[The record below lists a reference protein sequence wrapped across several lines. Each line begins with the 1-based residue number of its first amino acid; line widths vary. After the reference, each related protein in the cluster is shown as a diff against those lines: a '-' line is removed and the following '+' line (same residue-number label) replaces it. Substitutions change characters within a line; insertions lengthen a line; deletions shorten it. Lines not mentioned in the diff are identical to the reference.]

1 MRILVIED
9 EQDLLADIKT
19 RLQSESYIV
28 DTSADG
34 NEGYFFATEYPLD
47 AAIID
52 IGLPG
57 MSGIEIIQ
65 KLILKILTYITGSA
79 TREIAIEYSQ
89 IPNISS

>member
-9 EQDLLADIKT
+9 EINLQAEIKAG
-19 RLQSESYIV
+19 LESENHIV

-52 IGLPG
+52 IGLPRY
-57 MSGIEIIQ
+57 
-65 KLILKILTYITGSA
+65 KWYWDH
-79 TREIAIEYSQ
+79 
-89 IPNISS
+89 